1 METITTTENET
12 RRLMI
17 EDLPTEAFQ
26 HICAF
31 CSLHELAALR
41 TLSKRVRDLVDD
53 SLTARNTFANP
64 TEEVRNKQKQDPL
77 ACFISITLQ
86 RKHQPITAVF
96 ARYNKEHNYLEFIQR
111 DDAIVDLDADPAT
124 LGRLD
129 FNNWEMQLKG
139 PSSSSSS
146 STALQQRPRRA
157 SMTQGGSIRASQTY
171 MEQELE
177 NGGPIQPMPTSQP
190 VLSSFFGSTP
200 TPATAPTPAATVRQ
214 GFNHMAQYVMSTFAS
229 TPSGLTAE
237 QIQQEARRM
246 FHTVDNEVLSSKKQ
260 YRFVLTEGTHFIGDD
275 EFIIRYTITNKEPS
289 METHSPNASEPD
301 NSKPQLNFK
310 IDYIRA
316 SWRWI
321 SSGAPKSLRSRKP
334 TTTIGGD
341 QGRERQDDREPWKTQ
356 LNMLP
361 ELRIG
366 KMYASRFNMLLEEI
380 GRQKV
385 SPGVR
390 GQLRDL
396 GYDASLFPKKFIYA
410 NLRDEHVLQWIT
422 QEHLKESDH
431 DAAALR
437 RTQEQERMTIYDEW
451 EMVESM
457 STSQQL
463 AQIRAEKIK
472 ADREREEKQIKDDR
486 EREDKAELQ
495 KMVDLLE
502 EEKGYLTARNILE
515 EMLACQGYSR
525 DLIWKYGVVRR
536 NMMGPVPSQTE
547 AKKLLTKVV
556 DSEAAHASSARPYP
570 PQL

>member
-1 METITTTENET
+1 MENITKTENNT
-12 RRLMI
+12 RKLMI
-17 EDLPTEAFQ
+17 EDLPPEAFQ

-41 TLSKRVRDLVDD
+41 TLSKRIRDLVDA

-64 TEEVRNKQKQDPL
+64 TEEVRNKQEQDPL
-77 ACFISITLQ
+77 ACFIRITLQ

-96 ARYNKEHNYLEFIQR
+96 ARYNKEHNYLEFTQR
-111 DDAIVDLDADPAT
+111 DNATVDLETDTTT
-124 LGRLD
+124 LGRLE
-129 FNNWEMQLKG
+129 FNNWEMQLKEA
-139 PSSSSSS
+139 SSSSS

-157 SMTQGGSIRASQTY
+157 SMTQGGSIRASQAY
-171 MEQELE
+171 MEQELA

-190 VLSSFFGSTP
+190 ILSSFFGSTP
-200 TPATAPTPAATVRQ
+200 TPAAPTPAATVRQ
-214 GFNHMAQYVMSTFAS
+214 GFNHMAQYVLSTFAS
-229 TPSGLTAE
+229 APPPGLTTE

-246 FHTVDNEVLSSKKQ
+246 FHAVDNEVQSSKKQ
-260 YRFVLTEGTHFIGDD
+260 YKFVLTEGSHFIGDD
-275 EFIIRYTITNKEPS
+275 EFIIRYTITKKEPS
-289 METHSPNASEPD
+289 DDAAAPTASGPD
-301 NSKPQLNFK
+301 NSQPTPTRPQLEFK

-321 SSGAPKSLRSRKP
+321 SSGAPKSLRSRKS
-334 TTTIGGD
+334 TATDGD
-341 QGRERQDDREPWKTQ
+341 QSRERQDDREPWQT
-356 LNMLP
+356 LWNTLP

-366 KMYASRFNMLLEEI
+366 KMYAHRFNMLLEEI

-410 NLRDEHVLQWIT
+410 NLRDEHVLRWIT
-422 QEHLKESDH
+422 QEHFEEEDRN
-431 DAAALR
+431 AAALR
-437 RTQEQERMTIYDEW
+437 TTQEQERRTLYDDW

-457 STSQQL
+457 SASQQL
-463 AQIRAEKIK
+463 AQLRDERIKAEREKVDRAELR
-472 ADREREEKQIKDDR
+472 D
-486 EREDKAELQ
+486 
-495 KMVDLLE
+495 MVEALE

-536 NMMGPVPSQTE
+536 EMMGPVPSQTD

-556 DSEAAHASSARPYP
+556 DSEAAHASSARPQP
-570 PQL
+570 FQL